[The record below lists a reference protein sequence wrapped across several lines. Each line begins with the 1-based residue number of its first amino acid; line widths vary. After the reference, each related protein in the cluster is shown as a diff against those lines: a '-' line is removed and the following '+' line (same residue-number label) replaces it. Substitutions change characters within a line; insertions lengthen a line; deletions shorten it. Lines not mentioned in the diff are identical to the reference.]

1 MVRIGKMLSFSNVV
15 ACLALFV
22 ALGGSVYAA
31 GKISG
36 EQIKVRS
43 LPGNRIKPRTITSNQ
58 IKLKTLTGR
67 QVKAGSLT
75 GSQIDQ
81 RTLTQI
87 SAASLAN
94 VHYQAITT
102 PLSSYSMTSA
112 TADCP
117 PNTYVIGGGATVN
130 NEEGAFINDS
140 GPSGSRTGWTATG
153 LSWSSSS
160 NTMTVTA
167 ICVAIE
173 KLGSASTTGNRPS
186 DPFPKYFPAK

>member
-1 MVRIGKMLSFSNVV
+1 MVRIGKLLSFSNVV

-31 GKISG
+31 GKING
-36 EQIKVRS
+36 EQIKARS
-43 LPGNRIKPRTITSNQ
+43 LPGNRITPRTIASNR

-67 QVKAGSLT
+67 QVKAHSLT

-81 RTLTQI
+81 PTLTQI

-102 PLSSYSMTSA
+102 PLSGYTSA

-130 NEEGAFINDS
+130 NEEGAYVNDS
-140 GPSGSRTGWTATG
+140 GPNGSRTGWTATG

-167 ICVAIE
+167 ICIAIE
-173 KLGSASTTGNRPS
+173 KLGSASTTANRPP
-186 DPFPKYFPAK
+186 DTFPKYFPAD